1 MSIKYQNELDVLK
14 QAFSLGR
21 DEYYNT
27 YVEAKKNPS
36 SESAQNAYNRAK
48 NAVTTANS
56 DLFVLE
62 NEVRSK
68 INELTDNISSFDKRI
83 NKMKNINQNL
93 EEKSSKMQG
102 TDKGAKVRFVN
113 SRQASYTLLYKTIA
127 ITIIGFYTISKLR
140 GQVTPQ

>member
-1 MSIKYQNELDVLK
+1 MSGDYQNKLEALK
-14 QAFSLGR
+14 TAFCLGR

-36 SESAQNAYNRAK
+36 SESAQAAYNRAK

-62 NEVRSK
+62 NVVRGR
-68 INELTDNISSFDKRI
+68 INELTEKISSFDEKI
-83 NKMKNINQNL
+83 SEIKNTNQSL
-93 EEKSSKMQG
+93 DEKSSKMQG

-127 ITIIGFYTISKLR
+127 ITIISFYTISKLR
-140 GQVTPQ
+140 GQVAPQ